1 MYLIES
7 TGKRKKIWRE
17 DREERRNTSRETE
30 RLKETEWERKK
41 MFPVYLKMKSESNQ
55 GFRRVRVPQRGSE
68 RGWRRM
74 SPLLS
79 VQPPILTSHAERHKT
94 THSQLSLSLDFH
106 SHTLAYPLSNLQIR
120 LPSDT
125 PQHLPRHP
133 LNPQPVRVGAQL
145 SLH

>member
-1 MYLIES
+1 MYIIEG

-17 DREERRNTSRETE
+17 GREGRRNPSRETE
-30 RLKETEWERKK
+30 RLKEPERERK
-41 MFPVYLKMKSESNQ
+41 MFPVYLRMKSESNQ
-55 GFRRVRVPQRGSE
+55 GFRRVRLPQRGSE
-68 RGWRRM
+68 GGWRRM

-94 THSQLSLSLDFH
+94 THSQLSFSLDFH

-133 LNPQPVRVGAQL
+133 LNPQPVCVGAQL

>member
-17 DREERRNTSRETE
+17 DKKYKQRDRKIKRNRAREE
-30 RLKETEWERKK
+30 KK
-41 MFPVYLKMKSESNQ
+41 TMFPVYLRMKSESNQ

-94 THSQLSLSLDFH
+94 THSQLSFSLDFH

-133 LNPQPVRVGAQL
+133 LNPQPARVGAQL